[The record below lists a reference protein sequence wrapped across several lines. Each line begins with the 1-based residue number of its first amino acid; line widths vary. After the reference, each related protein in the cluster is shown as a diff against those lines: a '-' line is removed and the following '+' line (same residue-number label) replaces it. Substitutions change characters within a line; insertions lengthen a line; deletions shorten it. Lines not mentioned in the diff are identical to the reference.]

1 MENTDSVPLSALQ
14 HILYCPRQCALIH
27 VERVWTENFLTA
39 SGRVMHDR
47 AHEGK
52 DESRPGMKIARAL
65 AVRSARLG
73 MHGVCDVVE
82 FHADGQVVPV
92 EYKVGRPKAHRA
104 DEVQLCGQ
112 ALCLEETLTVGIPRG
127 FLFYG
132 ATRRRCDVEFDEA
145 LRAVTVSAI
154 NGVRR
159 LLVENLVPP
168 AEYDQRKCRGC
179 SLNEICQPQTTVSAS
194 RWYASQL
201 RQCLE
206 AVA

>member
-1 MENTDSVPLSALQ
+1 MEEVESIPISALQ
-14 HILYCPRQCALIH
+14 HFLYCPRQCALMY
-27 VERVWTENFLTA
+27 VEQVWEENQFTA
-39 SGRVMHDR
+39 NGRVFHER
-47 AHEGK
+47 AHDGS

-65 AVRSARLG
+65 TVKSVRLG

-132 ATRRRCDVEFDEA
+132 ATRRRCDVDFDEE
-145 LRAVTVSAI
+145 LREVTVSAI

-159 LLVENLVPP
+159 LLVESLVPP
-168 AEYDQRKCRGC
+168 AEYEQRKCRGC

-194 RWYASQL
+194 RWYASRL